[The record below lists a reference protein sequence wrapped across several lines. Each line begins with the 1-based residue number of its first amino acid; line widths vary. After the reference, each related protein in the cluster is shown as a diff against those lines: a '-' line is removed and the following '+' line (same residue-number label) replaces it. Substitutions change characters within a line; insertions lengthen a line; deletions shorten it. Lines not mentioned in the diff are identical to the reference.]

1 MEEIQINNPH
11 TNHFVNQLLEYI
23 AEKVAGKVLL
33 KLEESNNI
41 VKTISINQEEIIEK
55 KDEDSLLFKKEV
67 CELLKIKMPTLN
79 SWRVKGYLMPDTY
92 VGRSPR
98 YKRSSIERYLKNV
111 A

>member
-1 MEEIQINNPH
+1 MGEIEISNPH

-23 AEKVAGKVLL
+23 AEKVAGKVLS
-33 KLEESNNI
+33 KLEESNHV
-41 VKTISINQEEIIEK
+41 VKIISINQEDVIDK
-55 KDEDSLLFKKEV
+55 NDEDALLFKKEV

-98 YKRSSIERYLKNV
+98 YKRSSIEKYLKNV
-111 A
+111 S

>member
-23 AEKVAGKVLL
+23 AEKVAGKLLL
-33 KLEESNNI
+33 KLGESNHT
-41 VKTISINQEEIIEK
+41 VKTISINQDDVIDK
-55 KDEDSLLFKKEV
+55 NHEDALLFKKEV

-98 YKRSSIERYLKNV
+98 YKRSSIEKYLKNV
-111 A
+111 S

>member
-1 MEEIQINNPH
+1 MEGIQINNPH
-11 TNHFVNQLLEYI
+11 TNHFVNQLMEYF
-23 AEKVAGKVLL
+23 ADKVAGKLWT
-33 KLEESNNI
+33 KLEESNYL
-41 VKTISINQEEIIEK
+41 VKTISINQEEIIGK